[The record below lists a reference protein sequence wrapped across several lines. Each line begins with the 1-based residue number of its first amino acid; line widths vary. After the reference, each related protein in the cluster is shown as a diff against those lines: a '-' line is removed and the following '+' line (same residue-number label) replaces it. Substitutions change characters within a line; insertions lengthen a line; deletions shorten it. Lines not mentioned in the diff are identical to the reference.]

1 VSSPCY
7 SREELAG
14 LGLASFGPD
23 VHISRKASLYNPEAI
38 ALGNHVRIDDF
49 TVLSGGS
56 GITMGDYVHVACF
69 TALYGAA
76 GITIGSHAT
85 LSSRCAIYSVSD
97 DYSGESLTNPTVPES
112 WKPGLRAKPVKLG
125 DHVIVGTNSTILPG
139 VTLGEGAALGAHTL
153 ANKDCDPW
161 TIYVGSP
168 ARILRARSQL
178 AKTLAEEFAA
188 QQGLLSHPA

>member
-1 VSSPCY
+1 MSSAFY

-14 LGLASFGPD
+14 LGLASFGED
-23 VHISRKASLYNPEAI
+23 VLISRKTSFFNPGVI
-38 ALGNHVRIDDF
+38 SLGNHVRIDDF
-49 TVLSGGS
+49 TVLSGGG
-56 GITMGDYVHVACF
+56 GITIGDYVHIACF
-69 TALYGAA
+69 TALYGTA

-97 DYSGESLTNPTVPES
+97 DYSGESLTNPTVPAE
-112 WKPGLRAKPVKLG
+112 WKPGLVAKPVKIG

-153 ANKDCDPW
+153 ASKDCEPW

-168 ARILRARSQL
+168 ARALRPRSQK
-178 AKTLAEEFAA
+178 AKELAEQFEASKRSKA
-188 QQGLLSHPA
+188 